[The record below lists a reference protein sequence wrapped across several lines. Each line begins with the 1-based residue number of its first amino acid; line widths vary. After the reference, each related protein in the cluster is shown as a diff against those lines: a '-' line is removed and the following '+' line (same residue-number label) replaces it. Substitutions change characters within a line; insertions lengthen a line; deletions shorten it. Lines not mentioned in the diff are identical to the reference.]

1 MPFVTLRAPG
11 WSAGSPVAAVI
22 FDLDGVITDTATVHA
37 AAWKALFDR
46 FLSARP
52 PRPGEDH
59 SPFTDDDYR
68 RLVDGKARHDGVA
81 SFLAARG
88 IELETGDPDDESDL
102 TVHGLGNSKNRQFLE
117 TLAARG
123 VPLFTTSAALVSRL
137 REHGVRTAVV
147 SASENCAAVL
157 EAGGVSALFDA
168 RVDGVE
174 ARRLSL
180 PGKPDPALFV
190 EAAAR
195 LGTDPHDAAVVEDAI
210 VGVQAGRTGR
220 FGVVVGV
227 DRSGHSR
234 ELTQAG
240 ADVVVDDLGRIGIDA
255 ARDGRAADLG
265 NRGNGG
271 NDE

>member
-1 MPFVTLRAPG
+1 MSSVTLHAPG
-11 WSAGSPVAAVI
+11 WSARCPVAAVI

-37 AAWKALFDR
+37 AAWKVLFDR

-52 PRPGEDH
+52 PHVGEDH
-59 SPFTDDDYR
+59 RPFSDDDYR

-81 SFLAARG
+81 AFLAARS
-88 IELETGDPDDESDL
+88 IELEPGEADDESEL
-102 TVHGLGNSKNRQFLE
+102 TVHGLGNAKNRQFLE
-117 TLAARG
+117 VLAARG
-123 VPLFTTSAALVSRL
+123 VPVFTTSAALVSRL

-174 ARRLSL
+174 ARRLGL

-195 LGTDPHDAAVVEDAI
+195 LGLDPCEAAVVEDAI
-210 VGVQAGRTGR
+210 AGVQAGRAGR

-227 DRSGHSR
+227 DRSGDGR
-234 ELTQAG
+234 DLRQAG
-240 ADVVVDDLGRIGIDA
+240 ADVVVDDLGRIGIDTA
-255 ARDGRAADLG
+255 HDGRAADLG
-265 NRGNGG
+265 DKGG
-271 NDE
+271 R